1 MGALAPASACCAAEA
16 VAQILADLLGRPVDA
31 QEVRDRSIAFGL
43 LRQAGSGEG
52 TELTA
57 QNASR
62 LLLAVYRLPA
72 QVETATWPE
81 VCRHHSEGRRVF
93 LMLANPV
100 NPRPA
105 TLGLPAALAVD
116 GLPGDDTRTNGEA
129 AHRLP
134 AEQVIEAWSR
144 AGQLAVIAARR
155 WADLPAE
162 GLTFFAGSRS
172 LDGIFHWNTAEC
184 DTDTDGNIVW
194 Y

>member
-1 MGALAPASACCAAEA
+1 
-16 VAQILADLLGRPVDA
+16 VAQILADLLARPVDP

-72 QVETATWPE
+72 QMETATWPE

-100 NPRPA
+100 NPRPPA
-105 TLGLPAALAVD
+105 VGLPAALAVD
-116 GLPGDDTRTNGEA
+116 GLPADDTRTNGEA
-129 AHRLP
+129 APCLP
-134 AEQVIEAWSR
+134 AEQVIEAWSH
-144 AGQLAVIAARR
+144 AGHLAVIAARR
-155 WADLPAE
+155 WADLPAD
-162 GLTFFAGSRS
+162 GMTFFAGSRS
-172 LDGIFHWNTAEC
+172 REDIFYWNTAEC
-184 DTDTDGNIVW
+184 DTDRDGNIVW